1 MMKRLL
7 FLMQMLIA
15 FAAGVS
21 AQETLTVCDGT
32 NTNANLPFAG
42 AYNQGGP
49 QTSQMI
55 YPAADLAVMKDKK
68 ITSITFYPTEN
79 LGWTSVNTI
88 SVAEV
93 EQTAFASKALIST
106 SLTEVAKTKGVQ
118 NADKSWTIEFS
129 TPYVYNGGNLL
140 IQGDMPKDFNGNK
153 QFYGVNQSAFTGIIS
168 YNDPTFGADKERQ
181 KFLPKATFTY
191 EEDSDPEPVDP
202 SVPVVATF
210 DFYNNPWGKSFG
222 NCPDDTFTAN
232 DGATTISFIPGGTS
246 TYTIQYKMTDN
257 QLRVYQDDKI
267 VISAPAGKAISKLDF
282 VYSGA
287 NDGGLGSSITFDEPA
302 ATQTLTLT
310 KNARW
315 TKIEVTLVP
324 GSDDASGDEGGDA
337 GDDVIPAGYTQMDD
351 FAYSFEDIQGSG
363 YSVYFNKANAPLG
376 WDYLGSS
383 QSIYSRT
390 PSGHTGGYGVYTYSD
405 YSTKTADQNYYIITP
420 MVKGDVKVWAKAYN
434 SYSSYDGTQMV
445 KAYKVTKNEDGTF
458 SYPTDDDLLTSVNL
472 GLNTTYQQITLAEG
486 LEKYTYIAI
495 ALSRAYVDD
504 LTATS
509 ALMPENPGLE
519 VTGFTSEWTDSNPLY
534 ANAEGKATFTAK
546 FKVRNVGSVDLKAG
560 RDNYS
565 VTVVSQSTSSVTIP
579 ETIIPI
585 SVDLAQGEE
594 SQEIE
599 LSVECTIANLA
610 NGDGRTA
617 IRVTSNLLKHGTT
630 ATTTANYK
638 QSSWFTVKNLAP
650 KLIVKEGSN
659 DLTSNALSFGIVS
672 GQGTKTISLKNDG
685 GSTLHIT
692 SVTSTIDNGFSFN
705 APLPFV
711 IEKGETREATI
722 TIGGTEGFKSGEVT
736 FTYDDGRTVETK
748 AISATVV
755 NADTYLETFNSG
767 IPASWVNENGSN
779 WSATTQT
786 TNGWVL
792 NSQQSYPEA
801 MLISPKIAFTAGQTL
816 SVAATPRNASAS
828 ESYDVYLQVYYSAD
842 RTNWQKA
849 NVLAAANTRKSV
861 EGWDADQFIP
871 WILQG
876 GGGVNDC
883 KTYVLNGIPAGE
895 WYIGFKSGYALID
908 HIFGGKLATV
918 ENDLYISPLNVVA
931 GKSMVNYPVKATVSY
946 KNMNNVEAAAHTVTL
961 YDGDEV
967 IGTENVASLAATTS
981 NSVDFTFTPHVD
993 GVHNLKAIVA
1003 IDGTDYS
1010 VETAVEAVNILA
1022 EEMPAEA
1029 MAGTRTSSTNGY
1041 VPFHTYYTYN
1051 RSEWIWTADK
1061 MPDLKDGDVISNIKF
1076 PYYNTDKDAKIGT
1089 VKLYL
1094 VNVDDATFASSTRT
1108 DLTGLEPVFSASD
1121 FVLKK
1126 DGNSSNKVMME
1137 INLDENFTYTGGNIK
1152 AIFIA
1157 EELTNK
1163 ASYSSMNA
1171 RFEYYSASNAAMY
1184 LYNNT
1189 ESYYL
1194 SNNPTRTNYVPV
1206 AVLGLVAQAPVLSGT
1221 ITAEEVALEG
1231 ATVEA
1236 KSGNV
1241 IYTATT
1247 DAEGKYSMEI
1257 MQPELEYV
1265 VTVSAEGYESY
1276 VSEAM
1281 TIAENTTLDTDL
1293 QPAAPAT
1300 VTVSINPEI
1309 GYATFYD
1316 SKHAVKI
1323 PEGAVAYA
1331 FTQTLA
1337 GGLGLVEY
1345 SEILGSFPA
1354 GDVYEGVIPAGEAI
1368 VIKAE
1373 GDVTLEC
1380 VADPE
1385 YAVLNNLEVQNFSEL
1400 GFNFLNGTDEPAM
1413 TTAPEW
1419 LYATDDECYF
1429 YALTLNAANDPKSVG
1444 FYWMNSTGAAFENN
1458 AHKAYLAVPKYMF
1471 ETEDLVKKAYRFI
1484 DDNATAISSAMKSE
1498 NGKQNV
1504 YNLNGQR
1511 VNENAKG
1518 IVIKNG
1524 RKYIIK

>member
-42 AYNQGGP
+42 AYNQDGAI
-49 QTSQMI
+49 TSQMI
-55 YPAADLAVMKDKK
+55 YPAADLTAMNGKK
-68 ITSITFYPTEN
+68 ITSITFYPTSS
-79 LGWTSVNTI
+79 LSWTNTDTWKL
-88 SVAEV
+88 AEV
-93 EQTAFASKALIST
+93 EQTAFSSSALLDVTTTQVAST
-106 SLTEVAKTKGVQ
+106 RGTK
-118 NADKSWTIEFS
+118 NPDNSWTIEFT
-129 TPYVYNGGNLL
+129 TPYVYNGGNLM
-140 IQGDMPKDFNGNK
+140 IQGEMPQGYDGN
-153 QFYGVNQSAFTGIIS
+153 QTFYGVDQSGYTS
-168 YNDPTFGADKERQ
+168 CVKYNDWGDWTTSRVR
-181 KFLPKATFTY
+181 FLPKVKFTY
-191 EEDSDPEPVDP
+191 EENAGGDAGGDAYVGD
-202 SVPVVATF
+202 ATF
-210 DFYNNPWGKSFG
+210 DFTANPWNHEYGYLDQISVT
-222 NCPDDTFTAN
+222 DETS
-232 DGATTISFIPGGTS
+232 GATLVF
-246 TYTIQYKMTDN
+246 
-257 QLRVYQDDKI
+257 DK
-267 VISAPAGKAISKLDF
+267 
-282 VYSGA
+282 
-287 NDGGLGSSITFDEPA
+287 GLGSQVRYRNTTYGVYFFSNNEITLTAPTGSAISEIKVTPYANDNSLLGIANANITFEEPV
-302 ATQTLTLT
+302 TSYQFIVTGTGG
-310 KNARW
+310 RW
-315 TKIEVTLVP
+315 TKVEVTLVKAA
-324 GSDDASGDEGGDA
+324 GGEGGDA
-337 GDDVIPAGYTQMDD
+337 GDDVIPAGYTQLDD

-390 PSGHTGGYGVYTYSD
+390 SSGHTGGYGVYTYSD
-405 YSTKTADQNYYIITP
+405 YSSKTADQNYYIITP
-420 MVKGDVKVWAKAYN
+420 MVKGDVKIWAKAYS

-458 SYPTDDDLLTSVNL
+458 NYPTDDDLLTSVNL
-472 GLNTTYQQITLAEG
+472 GLNTSYQQITLAEG
-486 LEKYTYIAI
+486 LENYTYIAI

-534 ANAEGKATFTAK
+534 ANAEGKATYTAK
-546 FKVRNVGSVDLKAG
+546 FKVRNVGNVDLKAD

-565 VTVVSQSTSSVTIP
+565 VTVTSQSTNSVTIP

-585 SVDLAQGEE
+585 SFDLAQGEE

-630 ATTTANYK
+630 ATTSANYQ

-711 IEKGETREATI
+711 IEKGETRETTI
-722 TIGGTEGFKSGEVT
+722 SIGGTEGFKSGAVT
-736 FTYDDGRTVETK
+736 FTYDNGKTLETK

-767 IPASWVNENGSN
+767 IPATWVNEEGSS
-779 WSATTQT
+779 WTATTQS
-786 TNGWVL
+786 TNGWV
-792 NSQQSYPEA
+792 QSSTYSPLPTG
-801 MLISPKIAFTAGQTL
+801 MLISPKIAFADGQTL
-816 SVAATPRNASAS
+816 TVAATARGSQTGN
-828 ESYDVYLQVYYSAD
+828 DNCIQIYYSTD
-842 RTNWQKA
+842 RKNWTPA
-849 NVLAAANTRKSV
+849 NVLAFT
-861 EGWDADQFIP
+861 ADKASTQDFDSENV
-871 WILQG
+871 ILWQSPYLT
-876 GGGVNDC
+876 GVNDV

-931 GKSMVNYPVKATVSY
+931 GKSMVNYPVTATVSY

-1061 MPDLKDGDVISNIKF
+1061 MSGLSTGDVISNIKF

-1126 DGNSSNKVMME
+1126 DGNSSNKAMME

-1194 SNNPTRTNYVPV
+1194 SNNPTRTSYVPV
-1206 AVLGLVAQAPVLSGT
+1206 AILGLVAQAPVVSGT
-1221 ITAEEVALEG
+1221 ISDKTVAIEG
-1231 ATVEA
+1231 ATIEA
-1236 KSGNV
+1236 KSGDV
-1241 IYTATT
+1241 VYTATT

-1257 MQPELEYV
+1257 MQPSLEYV
-1265 VTVSAEGYESY
+1265 VTVTADGYDPF

-1281 TIAENTTLDTDL
+1281 TIAENTTLDHDFFNG
-1293 QPAAPAT
+1293 AI
-1300 VTVSINPEI
+1300 VKINSTI
-1309 GYATFYD
+1309 GYSTFYD
-1316 SKHAVKI
+1316 SEHAVKI
-1323 PEGAVAYA
+1323 PEGVTPYVFGLSLTANEMALVSYA
-1331 FTQTLA
+1331 DYLE
-1337 GGLGLVEY
+1337 EY
-1345 SEILGSFPA
+1345 GET
-1354 GDVYEGVIPAGEAI
+1354 YENVVQAGEA
-1368 VIKAE
+1368 VVLMGS
-1373 GDVTLEC
+1373 GDVALEYTTSSLPLIEDNWLSGFDTPATTT
-1380 VADPE
+1380 VSAYWSYMDYTDAD
-1385 YAVLNNLEVQNFSEL
+1385 
-1400 GFNFLNGTDEPAM
+1400 
-1413 TTAPEW
+1413 
-1419 LYATDDECYF
+1419 CYF
-1429 YALTLNAANDPKSVG
+1429 YALTLNKDKDPESVG
-1444 FYWMNSTGAAFENN
+1444 FYWMNETGAPFVSA
-1458 AHKAYLAVPKYMF
+1458 AHKAYLSIPMDAFSMF
-1471 ETEDLVKKAYRFI
+1471 AGGDAFVKGIPFI
-1484 DDNATAISSAMKSE
+1484 KDATGIKNVNANRNDSQI
-1498 NGKQNV
+1498 
-1504 YNLNGQR
+1504 YNIAGQR
-1511 VNENAKG
+1511 VNGNVKG

-1524 RKYIIK
+1524 KKFMVK

>member
-21 AQETLTVCDGT
+21 AQGTLTVCDGT
-32 NTNANLPFAG
+32 NTNANLPFVG
-42 AYNQGGP
+42 ADNMGGG

-55 YPAADLAVMKDKK
+55 YPAADLAVMNGKK
-68 ITSITFYPTEN
+68 ITSITFYPTSA
-79 LGWTSVNTI
+79 LGWTNTDTWKL
-88 SVAEV
+88 AEV
-93 EQTAFASKALIST
+93 EQTTFSSSALLSVATTQVAST
-106 SLTEVAKTKGVQ
+106 RGTK
-118 NADKSWTIEFS
+118 NPDNSWTIEFS
-129 TPYVYNGGNLL
+129 TPYVYNGGNLM
-140 IQGDMPKDFNGNK
+140 IQGEMPQGYDGN
-153 QFYGVNQSAFTGIIS
+153 QTFYGVNQSGYTSFVSTAYDT
-168 YNDPTFGADKERQ
+168 YRER
-181 KFLPKATFTY
+181 FLPKVKFTY
-191 EEDSDPEPVDP
+191 EENGSSGGETGDEAYVGD
-202 SVPVVATF
+202 ATF
-210 DFYNNPWGKSFG
+210 DFNANPWGHAYGYFDKIELTDETS
-222 NCPDDTFTAN
+222 
-232 DGATTISFIPGGTS
+232 GATLVFDRALGGQVRYRDTNHNIYIYPNNEV
-246 TYTIQYKMTDN
+246 TLT
-257 QLRVYQDDKI
+257 
-267 VISAPAGKAISKLDF
+267 APAGSAISAIT
-282 VYSGA
+282 VTPYA
-287 NDGGLGSSITFDEPA
+287 NDASLLGISNANITFDEPVA
-302 ATQTLTLT
+302 SYQFENVSLPVGTTA
-310 KNARW
+310 ARW
-315 TKIEVTLVP
+315 TKIEVTFVKASA
-324 GSDDASGDEGGDA
+324 GDDAGGDA

-390 PSGHTGGYGVYTYSD
+390 PSGHTGGYGVYTYTD

-420 MVKGDVKVWAKAYN
+420 MVKGDVKIWAKAYS

-722 TIGGTEGFKSGEVT
+722 SIGGTEGFKSGEVT
-736 FTYDDGRTVETK
+736 FTYDGGRTVETK

-792 NSQQSYPEA
+792 NSQQSYPES

-1061 MPDLKDGDVISNIKF
+1061 MPDLSEGDVISNIKF

-1126 DGNSSNKVMME
+1126 DGNSSNKAMME

-1194 SNNPTRTNYVPV
+1194 SNIPTRTNYVPV

-1221 ITAEEVALEG
+1221 ISDAGVAVEN

-1236 KSGNV
+1236 KSGDV
-1241 IYTATT
+1241 VYTATT

-1257 MQPELEYV
+1257 MQPTLEYV
-1265 VTVSAEGYESY
+1265 VTIKAEGHDDY
-1276 VSEAM
+1276 VTEAM
-1281 TIAENTTLDTDL
+1281 TISEDKVLDYDFFN
-1293 QPAAPAT
+1293 AI
-1300 VTVSINPEI
+1300 VVSINPEI

-1345 SEILGSFPA
+1345 SEILNSFPA

-1368 VIKAE
+1368 VIKAD
-1373 GDVTLEC
+1373 GDVTLNY

-1385 YAVLNNLEVQNFSEL
+1385 YAVLNALDVKNFSEV
-1400 GFNFLNGTDEPAM
+1400 GFNFLNGTDEPAQ

-1419 LYATDDECYF
+1419 LGESDDDCYF

-1484 DDNATAISSAMKSE
+1484 DDDATAISSAMKSE

>member
-42 AYNQGGP
+42 QYNQGGP

-140 IQGDMPKDFNGNK
+140 IQGDMPQDYNGNK
-153 QFYGVNQSAFTGIIS
+153 QFYGVNQSVKTGIIS
-168 YNDPTFGADKERQ
+168 YEDSWLGADKELVG
-181 KFLPKATFTY
+181 FLPKATFTY
-191 EEDSDPEPVDP
+191 EEDSDPDPVDP

-310 KNARW
+310 NNARW

-324 GSDDASGDEGGDA
+324 GSDDAGGDEGGDA
-337 GDDVIPAGYTQMDD
+337 GDDVIPAGYTQLDD
-351 FAYSFEDIQGSG
+351 FAYSFEDLTSSSYGT
-363 YSVYFNKANAPLG
+363 VYYNKANAPLG

-383 QSIYSRT
+383 QSAYSRAS
-390 PSGHTGGYGVYTYSD
+390 SGHTGGYAVSSSSD
-405 YSTKTADQNYYIITP
+405 NSTKAVDQNYYIITP
-420 MVKGDVKVWAKAYN
+420 MVKGDVKIWAKA
-434 SYSSYDGTQMV
+434 SSTYAGYDGIQMV
-445 KAYKVTKNEDGTF
+445 KAYKVTKNEDG
-458 SYPTDDDLLTSVNL
+458 SLNYPTDDDLLTSVNL
-472 GLNTTYQQITLAEG
+472 GLNTSYQQITLAEG

-519 VTGFTSEWTDSNPLY
+519 VFAFTSEWTDNNPLY
-534 ANAEGKATFTAK
+534 ADAEGKATFTAK
-546 FKVRNVGSVDLKAG
+546 FKVRNVGNVDLKAG

-630 ATTTANYK
+630 ATTSANYQ

-736 FTYDDGRTVETK
+736 FTYDGGRTVETK

-861 EGWDADQFIP
+861 EGWDAEQFIP

-967 IGTENVASLAATTS
+967 IGTENIASLAATTS

-1061 MPDLKDGDVISNIKF
+1061 MPDLKDGDVISNISF
-1076 PYYNTDKDAKIGT
+1076 PYYNTDKDVNIAN

-1094 VNVDDATFASSTRT
+1094 VNVDDATFATATRT
-1108 DLTGLEPVFSASD
+1108 DLTNLEPVFSASN

-1126 DGNSSNKVMME
+1126 EGSSSNKAMME
-1137 INLDENFTYTGGNIK
+1137 ITLDENFTYTGGNIK

-1221 ITAEEVALEG
+1221 ISDAGVAVEN

-1236 KSGNV
+1236 KSGDV
-1241 IYTATT
+1241 VYTATT
-1247 DAEGKYSMEI
+1247 DADGKYSMEI
-1257 MQPELEYV
+1257 MQPTLEYV
-1265 VTVSAEGYESY
+1265 VTVKAYGYDAF
-1276 VSEAM
+1276 VSEVE
-1281 TIAENTTLDTDL
+1281 TIAEGNDIALVRHTLTLPETVNTYKYTTLIDT
-1293 QPAAPAT
+1293 Q
-1300 VTVSINPEI
+1300 
-1309 GYATFYD
+1309 YD
-1316 SKHAVKI
+1316 M
-1323 PEGAVAYA
+1323 E
-1331 FTQTLA
+1331 
-1337 GGLGLVEY
+1337 
-1345 SEILGSFPA
+1345 
-1354 GDVYEGVIPAGEAI
+1354 IPAG
-1368 VIKAE
+1368 VKAYIAENVE
-1373 GDVTLEC
+1373 GDEISYTEITDYIP
-1380 VADPE
+1380 ANTG
-1385 YAVLNNLEVQNFSEL
+1385 VL
-1400 GFNFLNGTDEPAM
+1400 
-1413 TTAPEW
+1413 
-1419 LYATDDECYF
+1419 LYAANPLADLKVK
-1429 YALTLNAANDPKSVG
+1429 ALTEKPAEASEYYSMFFGYDEDTTPEETDGLYYKLQYSPSDDKVG
-1444 FYWMNSTGAAFENN
+1444 FYFGAPDGAPFLCKANR
-1458 AHKAYLAVPKYMF
+1458 AYLKLSNEISAPKF
-1471 ETEDLVKKAYRFI
+1471 FALPV
-1484 DDNATAISSAMKSE
+1484 DDATAIKNANATANSNARYSINGQKVNANYRGIVIE
-1498 NGKQNV
+1498 NGKKMLV
-1504 YNLNGQR
+1504 
-1511 VNENAKG
+1511 K
-1518 IVIKNG
+1518 
-1524 RKYIIK
+1524 

>member
-32 NTNANLPFAG
+32 DTNANLPFAG
-42 AYNQGGP
+42 QYNQGGP

-55 YPAADLAVMKDKK
+55 YPAADLTAMNGKK

-93 EQTAFASKALIST
+93 EQTAFASKALISA

-140 IQGDMPKDFNGNK
+140 IQGDMPQDYNGNK
-153 QFYGVNQSAFTGIIS
+153 QFYGVNQSAKTGIIS
-168 YNDPTFGADKERQ
+168 YEDSWFGADKELVG
-181 KFLPKATFTY
+181 FLPKVTFTY
-191 EEDSDPEPVDP
+191 EENAGGDEGGEPSGDAFAGT
-202 SVPVVATF
+202 ATF
-210 DFYNNPWGKSFG
+210 DFAANPWGWTTEYNAKIELTDETSGATLVFDGTNNQVRYRSTGSIQFYG
-222 NCPDDTFTAN
+222 NCEITITAPTGSLISAITVTPYSSDTNLGIPNANITFEEPVASYFTK
-232 DGATTISFIPGGTS
+232 ITS
-246 TYTIQYKMTDN
+246 T
-257 QLRVYQDDKI
+257 
-267 VISAPAGKAISKLDF
+267 
-282 VYSGA
+282 
-287 NDGGLGSSITFDEPA
+287 GG
-302 ATQTLTLT
+302 
-310 KNARW
+310 RW
-315 TKIEVTLVP
+315 TKVEVTLVKAS
-324 GSDDASGDEGGDA
+324 GGDDAG
-337 GDDVIPAGYTQMDD
+337 GDDVIPAGYSQMDD

-390 PSGHTGGYGVYTYSD
+390 SSGHTGGYAVYTYTD

-420 MVKGDVKVWAKAYN
+420 MVKGDVKIWAKAYS

-458 SYPTDDDLLTSVNL
+458 NYPTDDDLLTSVNL
-472 GLNTTYQQITLAEG
+472 GLNTSYQQITLAEG
-486 LEKYTYIAI
+486 LENYTYIAI

-534 ANAEGKATFTAK
+534 ANAEGKATYTAK
-546 FKVRNVGSVDLKAG
+546 FKVRNVGNVDLKAD

-565 VTVVSQSTSSVTIP
+565 VTVTSQSTNSVTIP

-585 SVDLAQGEE
+585 SFDLAQGEE

-630 ATTTANYK
+630 ATTSANYQ

-722 TIGGTEGFKSGEVT
+722 SIGGTEGFKSGEVT
-736 FTYDDGRTVETK
+736 FTYDGGRTVETK

-792 NSQQSYPEA
+792 NSQQSYPDA

-816 SVAATPRNASAS
+816 SVAATPRNISTS
-828 ESYDVYLQVYYSAD
+828 DSYDVYLQVYYSAD
-842 RTNWQKA
+842 RVNWQKA

-861 EGWDADQFIP
+861 EGWDAEQFIP

-931 GKSMVNYPVKATVSY
+931 GKSMVNYPVTATVSY

-981 NSVDFTFTPHVD
+981 NSVDFTFTPHAD
-993 GVHNLKAIVA
+993 GIHNLKAIVA
-1003 IDGTDYS
+1003 VDGTDYS
-1010 VETAVEAVNILA
+1010 VETAVEALNILA

-1029 MAGTRTSSTNGY
+1029 MVGARTSSTNGY

-1051 RSEWIWTADK
+1051 RTEWIWTADK
-1061 MPDLKDGDVISNIKF
+1061 MPDLSEGDVISNIKF
-1076 PYYNTDKDAKIGT
+1076 PYYNTDKDAKIGK

-1094 VNVDDATFASSTRT
+1094 VNVDDATFSSSTRT
-1108 DLTGLEPVFSASD
+1108 DLSGLEPVFSAND

-1126 DGNSSNKVMME
+1126 DGSSSNKAMME
-1137 INLDENFTYTGGNIK
+1137 INLDDNFTYTGGNIK

-1157 EELTNK
+1157 EDITNK

-1171 RFEYYSASNAAMY
+1171 RFEYYSANNAAMY
-1184 LYNNT
+1184 VYNNT

-1194 SNNPTRTNYVPV
+1194 SNNPTRTYYVPV
-1206 AVLGLVAQAPVLSGT
+1206 AILGLVAQAPVVSGT
-1221 ITAEEVALEG
+1221 ISDKTVAIEG

-1236 KSGNV
+1236 KSGDV
-1241 IYTATT
+1241 VYTATT

-1257 MQPELEYV
+1257 MQPSLEYV
-1265 VTVSAEGYESY
+1265 VTVTADGYDPF
-1276 VSEAM
+1276 VSESM
-1281 TIAENTTLDTDL
+1281 TIAENTTLDHDFFNG
-1293 QPAAPAT
+1293 AI
-1300 VTVSINPEI
+1300 VKINPAI

-1323 PEGAVAYA
+1323 PEGAEAYIFA
-1331 FTQTLA
+1331 VDMQLA
-1337 GGLGLVEY
+1337 EY
-1345 SEILGSFPA
+1345 SNWNELYDG
-1354 GDVYEGVIPAGEAI
+1354 ETIPAGEAI
-1368 VIKAE
+1368 VIKADA
-1373 GDVTLEC
+1373 DVTLEY
-1380 VADPE
+1380 VDAPAYGNID
-1385 YAVLNNLEVQNFSEL
+1385 YIYGGGVTLLS
-1400 GFNFLNGTDEPAM
+1400 GTDE
-1413 TTAPEW
+1413 TKETVVPEW
-1419 LYATDDECYF
+1419 MIEFGVESADECYF
-1429 YALTLNAANDPKSVG
+1429 YALTLNKAKDPKSVG
-1444 FYWMNSTGAAFENN
+1444 FYWMNEFGDAFVNG
-1458 AHKAYLAVPKYMF
+1458 AHKAFLAIPKFMF
-1471 ETEDLVKKAYRFI
+1471 ETDEANVKKAFLFN
-1484 DDNATAISSAMKSE
+1484 DDATGIK
-1498 NGKQNV
+1498 NV
-1504 YNLNGQR
+1504 NVNRNDDQMYNMAGQR
-1511 VNENAKG
+1511 VNGNVKG

-1524 RKYIIK
+1524 KKFMVK

>member
-21 AQETLTVCDGT
+21 AQGTLIICDGGAQNAYFPFNGSSNMNGAQKSQMLYAAEQLTVLKG
-32 NTNANLPFAG
+32 
-42 AYNQGGP
+42 
-49 QTSQMI
+49 
-55 YPAADLAVMKDKK
+55 KK
-68 ITSITFYPTEN
+68 ITSITFYATSNHGWADNGAPVNTWNIAEVDN
-79 LGWTSVNTI
+79 ASFTSSAFISADFTKVANTKGEKSTGNGWTIT
-88 SVAEV
+88 
-93 EQTAFASKALIST
+93 F
-106 SLTEVAKTKGVQ
+106 
-118 NADKSWTIEFS
+118 D

-140 IQGDMPKDFNGNK
+140 IQGEMPQGYLGN
-153 QFYGVNQSAFTGIIS
+153 QTFYGETKDNYMS
-168 YNDPTFGADKERQ
+168 YVHYEDGWGGDSERSM
-181 KFLPKATFTY
+181 FSPMIAFTY
-191 EEDSDPEPVDP
+191 EEDSSDPVDP
-202 SVPVVATF
+202 SAPTVATF
-210 DFYNNPWGKSFG
+210 DFGHNPWGAAFGTYDGKSFLA
-222 NCPDDTFTAN
+222 DDDATSISFDKGSAGTSITYKQ
-232 DGATTISFIPGGTS
+232 DGAIDSGTHQMRVYNGSTAKITAPDGKLISKIEFTWNGSYDGDYGASVDIAEPS
-246 TYTIQYKMTDN
+246 ATYT
-257 QLRVYQDDKI
+257 L
-267 VISAPAGKAISKLDF
+267 APTI
-282 VYSGA
+282 
-287 NDGGLGSSITFDEPA
+287 
-302 ATQTLTLT
+302 
-310 KNARW
+310 NARW
-315 TKIEVTLVP
+315 ITIKVTLVP
-324 GSDDASGDEGGDA
+324 GSDDAGDDAGGDA
-337 GDDVIPAGYTQMDD
+337 GDDVIPAGYYQMDD
-351 FAYSFEDIQGSG
+351 FAYSFEDLTSSSYGT
-363 YSVYFNKANAPLG
+363 VYYNKANAPLG

-383 QSIYSRT
+383 QSAYSRAS
-390 PSGHTGGYGVYTYSD
+390 SGHTGGYAVSSSSD
-405 YSTKTADQNYYIITP
+405 NSTKAVDQNYYIITP
-420 MVKGDVKVWAKAYN
+420 MVKGDVKIWAKAYSGY
-434 SYSSYDGTQMV
+434 SYNGTQMV

-458 SYPTDDDLLTSVNL
+458 NYPTDDDLIASVDL
-472 GLNTTYQQITLAEG
+472 GLNNTYQQITLAEG

-519 VTGFTSEWTDSNPLY
+519 VFAFTSEWTENNPLY
-534 ANAEGKATFTAK
+534 ADAEGKATFTAK
-546 FKVRNVGSVDLKAG
+546 FKVRNVGNVDLKAD

-565 VTVVSQSTSSVTIP
+565 VTVTSQSTSSVTIP

-630 ATTTANYK
+630 ATTSANYQ

-722 TIGGTEGFKSGEVT
+722 SIGGTEGFKSGEVT
-736 FTYDDGRTVETK
+736 FTYDGGRTVETK
-748 AISATVV
+748 PISATVV

-816 SVAATPRNASAS
+816 SVAATPRNVSTS

-861 EGWDADQFIP
+861 EGWEAEQFIP

-1029 MAGTRTSSTNGY
+1029 MAGARTSSTNGY

-1061 MPDLKDGDVISNIKF
+1061 MPDLSEGDVISNIKF

-1108 DLTGLEPVFSASD
+1108 DLTGLEPVFSAND

-1126 DGNSSNKVMME
+1126 DGSSSNKAMME
-1137 INLDENFTYTGGNIK
+1137 INLDDNFTYTGGNIK

-1157 EELTNK
+1157 EDITNK

-1171 RFEYYSASNAAMY
+1171 RFEYYSANNAAMY
-1184 LYNNT
+1184 VYNNT

-1194 SNNPTRTNYVPV
+1194 SNNPTRTSYVPV
-1206 AVLGLVAQAPVLSGT
+1206 AILGLVAQAPVVSGT
-1221 ITAEEVALEG
+1221 ISDKTVAIEG

-1236 KSGNV
+1236 KSGDV
-1241 IYTATT
+1241 VYTATT

-1257 MQPELEYV
+1257 MQPSLEYV
-1265 VTVSAEGYESY
+1265 VTVTADGYDPF
-1276 VSEAM
+1276 VSESM
-1281 TIAENTTLDTDL
+1281 TIAENTTLDHDFFNG
-1293 QPAAPAT
+1293 AI
-1300 VTVSINPEI
+1300 VKINPAI

-1323 PEGAVAYA
+1323 PEGAEAYL
-1331 FTQTLA
+1331 FTQFYGMTEPDI
-1337 GGLGLVEY
+1337 VEY
-1345 SEILGSFPA
+1345 SMFAEAMGEYY
-1354 GDVYEGVIPAGEAI
+1354 DGVIPAGEPI
-1368 VIKAE
+1368 VLKSDKNIE
-1373 GDVTLEC
+1373 L
-1380 VADPE
+1380 E
-1385 YAVLNNLEVQNFSEL
+1385 YAAKPAFGNYAET
-1400 GFNFLNGTDEPAM
+1400 GANFLSGTDEAAM
-1413 TTAPEW
+1413 TTAPEN
-1419 LYATDDECYF
+1419 LDVSDDECYF
-1429 YALTLNAANDPKSVG
+1429 YALTLNKKKDPKSVG
-1444 FYWMNSTGAAFENN
+1444 FYWMNATGAPFMNG
-1458 AHKAYLAVPKYMF
+1458 AHKAYLAIEKDRF
-1471 ETEDLVKKAYRFI
+1471 ATEAKSAFPFI
-1484 DDNATAISSAMKSE
+1484 KDATAIK
-1498 NGKQNV
+1498 NV
-1504 YNLNGQR
+1504 NVNRNDSQMYNLAGQR
-1511 VNENAKG
+1511 VNDNAKG

-1524 RKYIIK
+1524 KKFMVK

>member
-32 NTNANLPFAG
+32 DTNANLPFAG
-42 AYNQGGP
+42 QYNQGGP

-55 YPAADLAVMKDKK
+55 YPAADLTAMNGKK

-93 EQTAFASKALIST
+93 EQTAFASKALISA

-140 IQGDMPKDFNGNK
+140 IQGDMPQDYNGNK
-153 QFYGVNQSAFTGIIS
+153 QFYGVNQSAKTGIIS
-168 YNDPTFGADKERQ
+168 YEDSWFGADKELVG
-181 KFLPKATFTY
+181 FLPKVTFTY
-191 EEDSDPEPVDP
+191 EENAGGDEGGEPSGDAFAGT
-202 SVPVVATF
+202 ATF
-210 DFYNNPWGKSFG
+210 DFAANPWGWTTEYNDKIELTDETSGATLVFDGTNNQVRYRSTGSIQFYG
-222 NCPDDTFTAN
+222 NCEITITAPTGSLISAITVTPYSSDTNLGIPNANITFEEPVASYFTK
-232 DGATTISFIPGGTS
+232 ITS
-246 TYTIQYKMTDN
+246 T
-257 QLRVYQDDKI
+257 
-267 VISAPAGKAISKLDF
+267 
-282 VYSGA
+282 
-287 NDGGLGSSITFDEPA
+287 GG
-302 ATQTLTLT
+302 
-310 KNARW
+310 RW
-315 TKIEVTLVP
+315 TKVEVTLVKAS
-324 GSDDASGDEGGDA
+324 GGDDAGGGDA
-337 GDDVIPAGYTQMDD
+337 GDDVIPAGYHQMDD

-390 PSGHTGGYGVYTYSD
+390 SSGHTGGYGVYTYTD

-420 MVKGDVKVWAKAYN
+420 MVKGDVKIWAKAYS
-434 SYSSYDGTQMV
+434 SYASYDGTQMV

-458 SYPTDDDLLTSVNL
+458 NYPTDDDLLTSVNL
-472 GLNTTYQQITLAEG
+472 GLNTSYQQITLAEG
-486 LEKYTYIAI
+486 LENYTYIAI

-534 ANAEGKATFTAK
+534 ANAEGKATYTAK
-546 FKVRNVGSVDLKAG
+546 FKVRNVGNVDLKAD

-565 VTVVSQSTSSVTIP
+565 VTVTSQLTNSVTIP

-585 SVDLAQGEE
+585 SFDLAQGEE

-630 ATTTANYK
+630 ATTSANYQ

-722 TIGGTEGFKSGEVT
+722 SIGGTEGFKSGEVT
-736 FTYDDGRTVETK
+736 FTYDGGRTVETK
-748 AISATVV
+748 PISATVV

-786 TNGWVL
+786 TNGWVS

-816 SVAATPRNASAS
+816 SVAATPRNISTS
-828 ESYDVYLQVYYSAD
+828 DSYDVYLQVYYSAD
-842 RTNWQKA
+842 RVNWQKA

-861 EGWDADQFIP
+861 EGWDAEQFIP

-931 GKSMVNYPVKATVSY
+931 GKSMVNYPVTATVSY

-1029 MAGTRTSSTNGY
+1029 MAGARTSSTNGY

-1051 RSEWIWTADK
+1051 RTEWIWTADK
-1061 MPDLKDGDVISNIKF
+1061 MPDLSEGDVISNIKF
-1076 PYYNTDKDAKIGT
+1076 PYYNTDKDAKIGK

-1094 VNVDDATFASSTRT
+1094 VNVDDATFSSSTRT
-1108 DLTGLEPVFSASD
+1108 DLSGLEPVFSAND

-1126 DGNSSNKVMME
+1126 DGSSSNKAMME
-1137 INLDENFTYTGGNIK
+1137 INLDDNFTYTGGNIK

-1157 EELTNK
+1157 EDITNK

-1171 RFEYYSASNAAMY
+1171 RFESYSASNAAMY
-1184 LYNNT
+1184 VYNNT
-1189 ESYYL
+1189 ESNYL
-1194 SNNPTRTNYVPV
+1194 SNNPTRTSYVPV
-1206 AVLGLVAQAPVLSGT
+1206 AILGLVAQAPVLSGT
-1221 ITAEEVALEG
+1221 ITDKTVAVAG

-1236 KSGNV
+1236 KAKSVNV

-1257 MQPELEYV
+1257 MQPSLEYD
-1265 VTVSAEGYESY
+1265 VTVTVEGYDPF
-1276 VSEAM
+1276 VSETM
-1281 TIAENTTLDTDL
+1281 TIAENTTLDHDFFNG
-1293 QPAAPAT
+1293 AI
-1300 VTVSINPEI
+1300 VKINSTI
-1309 GYATFYD
+1309 GYSTFYD
-1316 SKHAVKI
+1316 SEHAVKI
-1323 PEGAVAYA
+1323 PEGVTPYVFGLSLTANEMALVSYA
-1331 FTQTLA
+1331 DYLE
-1337 GGLGLVEY
+1337 EY
-1345 SEILGSFPA
+1345 GET
-1354 GDVYEGVIPAGEAI
+1354 YENVVQAGEA
-1368 VIKAE
+1368 VVLMGS
-1373 GDVTLEC
+1373 GDVALEYTTSSLPLIEDNWLSGFDTPATTT
-1380 VADPE
+1380 VSAYWSYMDYTDAD
-1385 YAVLNNLEVQNFSEL
+1385 
-1400 GFNFLNGTDEPAM
+1400 
-1413 TTAPEW
+1413 
-1419 LYATDDECYF
+1419 CYF
-1429 YALTLNAANDPKSVG
+1429 YALTLNKDKDPDSVG
-1444 FYWMNSTGAAFENN
+1444 FYWMNETGAPFMSA
-1458 AHKAYLAVPKYMF
+1458 AHKAYLSIPADAFSYYGGAAGYAKSAIQF
-1471 ETEDLVKKAYRFI
+1471 KDG
-1484 DDNATAISSAMKSE
+1484 ATAIK
-1498 NGKQNV
+1498 NV
-1504 YNLNGQR
+1504 NANRNDGQMYNIAGQR
-1511 VNENAKG
+1511 VNGNVKG

-1524 RKYIIK
+1524 KKFMVK